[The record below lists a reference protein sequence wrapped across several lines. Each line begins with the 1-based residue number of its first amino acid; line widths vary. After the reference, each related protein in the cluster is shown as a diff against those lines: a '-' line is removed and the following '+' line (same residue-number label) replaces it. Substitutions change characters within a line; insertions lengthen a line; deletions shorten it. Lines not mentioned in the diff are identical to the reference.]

1 MVRKNPPLNLK
12 NKSAF
17 YFLNLMFINCTGHK
31 ACNVKAKCTT
41 VFFITNTSP
50 GTDYSF

>member
-1 MVRKNPPLNLK
+1 MVRKNPLLNLK

-17 YFLNLMFINCTGHK
+17 YFLNLMFTNRTGYK

-41 VFFITNTSP
+41 VFAIINTLLD
-50 GTDYSF
+50 T